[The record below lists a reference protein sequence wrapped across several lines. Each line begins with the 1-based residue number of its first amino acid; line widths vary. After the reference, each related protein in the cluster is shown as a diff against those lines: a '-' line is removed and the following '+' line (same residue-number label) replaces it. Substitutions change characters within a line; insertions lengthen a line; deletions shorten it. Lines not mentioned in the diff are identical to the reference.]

1 MSFGSG
7 SDSFAVKKFETQEEV
22 EEKKRTRQEQWEK
35 VRKPDDPE
43 DCPEEET
50 RSLFQQLED
59 NKASQQQEFDEQCKL
74 RSSVKGLEEEET
86 KFLDFVSNRQLQLEK
101 EREKEENV
109 VLAEMK
115 EAAIK
120 RVAEKTSPASEVKK
134 SSPPALSAST
144 SKKSQQSLLMGA
156 IKRKSTEA
164 PTEDAASKRPRTESE
179 NSNPGSS
186 PVEDKLLKLIDTT
199 KPVAQVAGIL
209 PGIVSYDDSSDSD
222 SDSGESDV
230 EDYIQVKKV
239 IRVHIQ
245 QN

>member
-7 SDSFAVKKFETQEEV
+7 SDSFTVKKFETQGEI
-22 EEKKRTRQEQWEK
+22 EEKKRRRQEHWEK

-43 DCPEEET
+43 ECPEEET

-59 NKASQQQEFDEQCKL
+59 NKASQQQEFEEQFKL
-74 RSSVKGLEEEET
+74 RNSVKGLEEEET

-115 EAAIK
+115 EAAVR
-120 RVAEKTSPASEVKK
+120 RVTEKSPPAPEVKK
-134 SSPPALSAST
+134 TAAPASSPST

-164 PTEDAASKRPRTESE
+164 PSEEATNKRPRSESE
-179 NSNPGSS
+179 NSTPSS
-186 PVEDKLLKLIDTT
+186 PPAEDKLLKLIDTS
-199 KPVAQVAGIL
+199 KPVAQVAGYL
-209 PGIVSYDDSSDSD
+209 PGIGSYDDSSDSD
-222 SDSGESDV
+222 SFSNESDP
-230 EDYIQVKKV
+230 EDYMQVKKV
-239 IRVHIQ
+239 VRVHVQ